1 VLKYWSS
8 FSSHGTSAAPEL
20 HAGTIWLTNYRL
32 LFVPENVIQQM
43 KSEGLSRLRGWSL
56 ADDRK
61 GAEPDRGVSRVGSL
75 SADKHSGLPGLS
87 APPKLSK
94 AQSERIAASRLMAEM
109 ESSAG
114 TPLSLSLYIY
124 IFVYIYAVCRQLTL
138 SEMDCAGTGDGDEED
153 DGHDLPRRPSLPK
166 RPPPPPPPPDHR
178 PLSSGFGAAGKKASV
193 SAGGG
198 GGSAHLS
205 SPPPNQR
212 APALSDQ
219 GASSSSSPPLKG
231 SLDRPNT
238 RAKDNLTW
246 MQAGVEQVPLACVST
261 VKKLGATNRFSKA
274 DRELEIATKLVRS
287 YKVAFESKMKARRRF
302 MDKLDEVMVVNRN
315 FSRFYNDCFDGPDHG
330 WKILDWDRE
339 FGR

>member
-1 VLKYWSS
+1 MGLPDTEALVRTKKTHPRTHPRPRPRPPAPAPAPMFVLFSVLLYLYIFCVCVALVASLSLTHTLSHTHHLSPPLSLLSLSSLPPSSPLSPFEYVALCETGVRFEDHVLKYWSS

-114 TPLSLSLYIY
+114 TSLSLYIY
-124 IFVYIYAVCRQLTL
+124 IHIFVY
-138 SEMDCAGTGDGDEED
+138 M
-153 DGHDLPRRPSLPK
+153 PST
-166 RPPPPPPPPDHR
+166 
-178 PLSSGFGAAGKKASV
+178 
-193 SAGGG
+193 
-198 GGSAHLS
+198 
-205 SPPPNQR
+205 N
-212 APALSDQ
+212 
-219 GASSSSSPPLKG
+219 
-231 SLDRPNT
+231 SL
-238 RAKDNLTW
+238 
-246 MQAGVEQVPLACVST
+246 
-261 VKKLGATNRFSKA
+261 
-274 DRELEIATKLVRS
+274 
-287 YKVAFESKMKARRRF
+287 
-302 MDKLDEVMVVNRN
+302 
-315 FSRFYNDCFDGPDHG
+315 
-330 WKILDWDRE
+330 
-339 FGR
+339 